1 MDLKQIVILAVQ
13 ATIICTVFSL
23 GLKTAPADLLYLL
36 RQPSLLL
43 RSMCSVLV
51 VMPIVAVV
59 LTSIFDVQ
67 RTAGIALIALAIS
80 PLPPLLPQRGAGGG
94 GHESYGIALMAL
106 LALLSIV
113 AVPLSAEILQLVFHR
128 PLNVAPGAIA
138 RIALIMAVV
147 PLVAGAVIRGG
158 LPAFADR
165 IDEPVALISKVLLPI
180 AVVILLA
187 ATWRAALAAVGGG
200 AIAAMS
206 AFIVIGLAIGHLF
219 GRPDPQHSVVLAL
232 ATACRHPAIALTI
245 AAANF
250 PDENF
255 AGTIVLYLLVNA
267 VIGVAYVKWQQR
279 RMTPVSA

>member
-59 LTSIFDVQ
+59 LTSMFDVQ

-165 IDEPVALISKVLLPI
+165 IDEPVALVSKVLLPI

>member
-36 RQPSLLL
+36 RQRSLLL